1 MDCITPSGFLS
12 EESLSMPLSGNP
24 EPLPCPTDGF
34 FRLYKV
40 RIKGK
45 LHILKTLRKDL
56 TDNPVYRILL
66 QKEFDLSY
74 ELDHPNIR
82 RTIGMTGLAGFG
94 DCLLLEYIDGTP
106 LSSFIGTDNL
116 SIADTR
122 RILCQICSALEY
134 IHNRQI
140 IHRDL
145 KPSNVLVTHNGGNV
159 KLIDFSLADS
169 DSWYFAKSPAGTRGY
184 AAPEVIRG
192 GRADIRSDIF
202 SLGRII
208 QDIAPGHFT
217 RIAARCTASDP
228 DLRYSS
234 ASEVRKELTRGYWPS
249 PSGIQAS
256 CFALCAAASVLTT
269 IAVCRWAER
278 RRRRN

>member
-1 MDCITPSGFLS
+1 MDCITPSGFPQEEILS
-12 EESLSMPLSGNP
+12 IPLSGNP
-24 EPLPCPTDGF
+24 EPLPGPPDGF
-34 FRLYKV
+34 FRLFKV

-56 TDNPVYRILL
+56 TENPIYRTLL
-66 QKEFDLSY
+66 QKEFDLGY

-82 RTIGMTGLAGFG
+82 RTIGMSGLAGLG
-94 DCLLLEYIDGTP
+94 DCILLEYIDGKP

-116 SIADTR
+116 SISDTR
-122 RILCQICSALEY
+122 RILCQICGALEY

-140 IHRDL
+140 VHRDL
-145 KPSNVLVTHNGGNV
+145 KPSNIIVTHNGGNV

-217 RIAARCTASDP
+217 RIAARCTAPEP

-234 ASEVRKELTRGYWPS
+234 ASEVRKELIRGCRPS

-256 CFALCAAASVLTT
+256 CIALCAAVSVLTT
-269 IAVCRWAER
+269 MAVCRWTER
-278 RRRRN
+278 RHRII